1 MVEVRRYKKKAA
13 DVKKK
18 RRIFSTDFGRK
29 KSQKQVLQQ
38 AMDNENGQVG
48 HIDVEN
54 KEDETALHARTEKD
68 DLVKKEQSS
77 AEELRQGT
85 TQLKT
90 SVQNKRRIEKKSSKN
105 RPSSFSKRTR
115 TVDEVN
121 VSDSRLRAYGI
132 NPKKFKNKVKFDKK
146 KMKLDK

>member
-1 MVEVRRYKKKAA
+1 MIEVRRYKKKAA

-18 RRIFSTDFGRK
+18 RRIFSTDFGGK

-38 AMDNENGQVG
+38 AVDNETGQVG
-48 HIDVEN
+48 YTNVVN

-68 DLVKKEQSS
+68 DLGKKEQSS
-77 AEELRQGT
+77 AEELCQET
-85 TQLKT
+85 MQLET
-90 SVQNKRRIEKKSSKN
+90 SVQNKRQIERRSNK
-105 RPSSFSKRTR
+105 RPNSFSKRAR

-132 NPKKFKNKVKFDKK
+132 NPKKFRNRVKFAKK
-146 KMKLDK
+146 KMQLDK